1 MTAPGAPRTCTR
13 CGLATVEP
21 HAITDDL
28 AKGDECLDAL
38 RTALGPFLVWGEA
51 EVRESSTRLAREH
64 LARTHARALARLLI
78 AARPL
83 T

>member
-1 MTAPGAPRTCTR
+1 MTVPGSPRTCPR

-21 HAITDDL
+21 HAITDER
-28 AKGDECLDAL
+28 DECLDAL
-38 RTALGPFLVWGEA
+38 RTALGPLLVWGAEEEA
-51 EVRESSTRLAREH
+51 PGPRRLAREH

-78 AARPL
+78 GARDRGP